1 MEEKAMQYKAVIFDL
16 FETLVTEWEHKK
28 YTKSE
33 MSSDLGVEREKFDI
47 YWDEKEEER
56 YLGSMSFEDSIL
68 YVCEKCGKSV
78 DNSVLS
84 ALTDKR
90 MKTKSACFDSE
101 YVNPDVIH
109 LLKNLKAMGLKTA
122 ILSNCS
128 PEEVSTLK
136 ESELYKYF
144 DEVILSYEV
153 HMKKPDSCIYEE
165 AARRLSVTPNEC
177 IFVGDGGSS
186 ELAGA
191 KAVGMK
197 AIQAKWYTNQLP
209 YKRPD
214 IDGFLTA
221 EEPLKIIDYIK

>member
-1 MEEKAMQYKAVIFDL
+1 MQYKAVIFDL

>member
-1 MEEKAMQYKAVIFDL
+1 MHYKAVIFDL
-16 FETLVTEWEHKK
+16 FETLVTEWGHKK

-33 MSSDLGVEREKFDI
+33 MSSDLGVEREKLDT

-56 YLGSMSFEDSIL
+56 YLGSMSLEDSIL
-68 YVCEKCGKSV
+68 FICEKCGKSV
-78 DNSVLS
+78 DNSLLS
-84 ALTDKR
+84 AIANRR

-101 YVNPDVIH
+101 YVNPDVIC
-109 LLKNLKAMGLKTA
+109 LLKNLKKMGLKTA

-128 PEEVSTLK
+128 PDEVSMLK
-136 ESELYKYF
+136 ESEIYKYF
-144 DEVILSYEV
+144 DEVMLSYEV
-153 HMKKPDSCIYEE
+153 HMKKPDYCIYEE
-165 AARRLSVTPNEC
+165 AAKRLGTAMSEC

-221 EEPLKIIDYIK
+221 EEPLEIIEYIQ

>member
-1 MEEKAMQYKAVIFDL
+1 MEEKTMQYEAVIFDL
-16 FETLVTEWEHKK
+16 FETLVTEWGHKK

-33 MSSDLGVEREKFDI
+33 MISDLGVEREKFDI

-56 YLGSMSFEDSIL
+56 YLGSMNFEDSIL
-68 YVCEKCGKSV
+68 YVCEKCGRSV
-78 DNSVLS
+78 DNSVIS
-84 ALTDKR
+84 ALADKR
-90 MKTKSACFDSE
+90 MKTKSACFDSG
-101 YVNPDVIH
+101 YVNPDVIR

-136 ESELYKYF
+136 ESELYKFF

-165 AARRLSVTPNEC
+165 AARRLSVTPSEC
-177 IFVGDGGSS
+177 IFVGDGGSN

-197 AIQAKWYTNQLP
+197 AIQAKWYTNQIP

-221 EEPLKIIDYIK
+221 EEPLEIIDYIQ